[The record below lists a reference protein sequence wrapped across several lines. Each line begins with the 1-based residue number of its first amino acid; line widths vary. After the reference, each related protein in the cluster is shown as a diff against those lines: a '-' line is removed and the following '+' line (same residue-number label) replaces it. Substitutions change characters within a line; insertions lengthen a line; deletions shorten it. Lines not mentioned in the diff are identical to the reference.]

1 MNNIKDSKE
10 NEDYKIDF
18 DRIAELIEKYKS
30 EKTQGKIKGYT
41 EEQTKVVF
49 ITPFFKALGWNTENR
64 QNHNDSVSYEEN
76 IAGKRSDYGFSIN
89 GITKFYLEAKSLKE
103 EDILF
108 NTGYDKQAVNYAWLK
123 SCSWAVLTNFE
134 TLAVYNADSGKAEWA
149 FTLKSEEYL
158 GENGKDKL
166 KLLSKR
172 GFEKGLLDSWALVNG
187 KKPMKRPV
195 DKQLLQDMIHFRET
209 LSKDIK
215 KNNPHVSE
223 DDIDETVQRILD
235 RLVFIRNAEDRGFEP
250 KELKSNYNQ
259 WSQKEKGHLIKKVR
273 ELYQHYR
280 DVYNSGLFGKDT
292 KTIHISDQVDISN
305 EALSE
310 VIQGLYSPEGAIYSY
325 NFAVLDADVL
335 GKIYEQYLGN
345 ILKQTPKRAK
355 LVESK
360 THRKE
365 QGIYYTPSYIVD
377 YIVKNTVGEY
387 IKTHTPEEIRK
398 VRILDPACGSGSFLI
413 RAYKELEGYW
423 SKYYEKNKDISKSV
437 RTVKQTK
444 FNPDME
450 GNEIEFYS
458 TKTEILKNN
467 IFGVDLDPKAVEIA
481 QLNLLL
487 QISERKQRL
496 PILQN
501 NIKVGNS
508 LIDDPSI
515 SDRAF
520 KWEEEFPE
528 IMKEGGFDIVIG
540 NPPYIRNTELS
551 KIEKEFFVE
560 KFICAYEQYDIF
572 ILFFEIG
579 IKLLKNG
586 GYLSFIT
593 SNKFI
598 ASEYGKKL
606 RHLILNSC
614 KIRNLLDL
622 SHLRVFK
629 DASTYPSLIGL
640 QKEFVERI
648 RIDNFVKFQKIERIE
663 DIGSDINA
671 IKVKQSNFEGEDNKF
686 LKEFGDKKIELIK
699 KIENESLRIKDV
711 FTCQRGS
718 PKNKIE
724 LANTRTKDSLLC
736 IEPKNIDKY
745 FFQTSDNKF
754 VVSNLQNK
762 ILSKEKILLPRT
774 VLYLKAAYNEGNS
787 FIMDRIYY
795 LIPKD
800 AEKINL
806 KFVVGLLNSKLI
818 DFFYKINFSST
829 HVGGGYLDLRGSQIE
844 QLPIRIPENDEQETV
859 AKLVDKAMLLKK
871 QMREMES
878 KKTDK
883 RNSLELESYS
893 TNSEINKLI
902 YKIYNLTNKEK
913 DVVEEFFT

>member
-1 MNNIKDSKE
+1 
-10 NEDYKIDF
+10 
-18 DRIAELIEKYKS
+18 
-30 EKTQGKIKGYT
+30 
-41 EEQTKVVF
+41 
-49 ITPFFKALGWNTENR
+49 
-64 QNHNDSVSYEEN
+64 
-76 IAGKRSDYGFSIN
+76 
-89 GITKFYLEAKSLKE
+89 
-103 EDILF
+103 
-108 NTGYDKQAVNYAWLK
+108 
-123 SCSWAVLTNFE
+123 
-134 TLAVYNADSGKAEWA
+134 
-149 FTLKSEEYL
+149 
-158 GENGKDKL
+158 
-166 KLLSKR
+166 
-172 GFEKGLLDSWALVNG
+172 
-187 KKPMKRPV
+187 
-195 DKQLLQDMIHFRET
+195 
-209 LSKDIK
+209 
-215 KNNPHVSE
+215 
-223 DDIDETVQRILD
+223 
-235 RLVFIRNAEDRGFEP
+235 
-250 KELKSNYNQ
+250 
-259 WSQKEKGHLIKKVR
+259 
-273 ELYQHYR
+273 
-280 DVYNSGLFGKDT
+280 
-292 KTIHISDQVDISN
+292 
-305 EALSE
+305 
-310 VIQGLYSPEGAIYSY
+310 
-325 NFAVLDADVL
+325 
-335 GKIYEQYLGN
+335 
-345 ILKQTPKRAK
+345 
-355 LVESK
+355 
-360 THRKE
+360 
-365 QGIYYTPSYIVD
+365 
-377 YIVKNTVGEY
+377 
-387 IKTHTPEEIRK
+387 
-398 VRILDPACGSGSFLI
+398 
-413 RAYKELEGYW
+413 
-423 SKYYEKNKDISKSV
+423 
-437 RTVKQTK
+437 
-444 FNPDME
+444 ME

>member
-800 AEKINL
+800 AKKINL

-844 QLPIRIPENDEQETV
+844 QLPIRIPKNNEQETI
-859 AKLVDKAMLLKK
+859 AKLVDKAMQLKK
-871 QMREMES
+871 QIYEIES

-902 YKIYNLTNKEK
+902 YKIYNLTNKEI
-913 DVVEEFFT
+913 DIVEDFFS

>member
-1 MNNIKDSKE
+1 MNNVKGSKE

-49 ITPFFKALGWNTENR
+49 ITPFFKALGWNAENR
-64 QNHNDSVSYEEN
+64 QNRNDSVSYEEN

-158 GENGKDKL
+158 DENGKDKL

-172 GFEKGLLDSWALVNG
+172 GFEEGLLDAWALVNG

-235 RLVFIRNAEDRGFEP
+235 RLVFIRNAEDRGYEP

-280 DVYNSGLFGKDT
+280 DVYNSGLFGKES

-305 EALSE
+305 ETLSE
-310 VIQGLYSPEGAIYSY
+310 VIQGLYSPEGAVYSY
-325 NFAVLDADVL
+325 NFAVLDTDVL

-345 ILKQTPKRAK
+345 LLKQTPKRAK
-355 LVESK
+355 LEESK

-377 YIVKNTVGEY
+377 YIVKNAVGEF

-413 RAYKELEGYW
+413 RAYKELEEYW
-423 SKYYEKNKDISKSV
+423 SKYYEKNKEISESA
-437 RTVKQTK
+437 RTVRQTK

-487 QISERKQRL
+487 QISERKHRL

-540 NPPYIRNTELS
+540 NPPYGAELS
-551 KIEKEFFVE
+551 KKE
-560 KFICAYEQYDIF
+560 
-572 ILFFEIG
+572 
-579 IKLLKNG
+579 
-586 GYLSFIT
+586 S
-593 SNKFI
+593 
-598 ASEYGKKL
+598 
-606 RHLILNSC
+606 
-614 KIRNLLDL
+614 
-622 SHLRVFK
+622 
-629 DASTYPSLIGL
+629 
-640 QKEFVERI
+640 EFVLNKYPANRNNSDTAI
-648 RIDNFVKFQKIERIE
+648 TFINKAYLLLRDKGHFGLIVPKPLIYSQKWINARNFVIPDLLNLADVSKAFEEVLLEQVIIILKKN
-663 DIGSDINA
+663 SNA
-671 IKVKQSNFEGEDNKF
+671 GKYMIDFLLNNKQSIEVDKRI
-686 LKEFGDKKIELIK
+686 LKTFDILI
-699 KIENESLRIKDV
+699 N
-711 FTCQRGS
+711 
-718 PKNKIE
+718 N
-724 LANTRTKDSLLC
+724 
-736 IEPKNIDKY
+736 
-745 FFQTSDNKF
+745 
-754 VVSNLQNK
+754 
-762 ILSKEKILLPRT
+762 LSKEELILGLNINKSGKFLSEVAEIERG
-774 VLYLKAAYNEGNS
+774 VFIQKYLKKSGEVPVLRGKNIGRYEIKEFTD
-787 FIMDRIYY
+787 FIDYQDINKLHLDQDY
-795 LIPKD
+795 LKKPKVVIQNIVAHVLRPKD
-800 AEKINL
+800 HIVIMSAFDQSGLITLDNVGNIITKGSISPY
-806 KFVVGLLNSKLI
+806 FIIGLLNSKLI
-818 DFFYKINFSST
+818 NWYAYRFIYAKAIRTMRFDKYHLSKIPLPSNEYTTKPEYNKIIEIVQELTRIKIKLKELTYKST
-829 HVGGGYLDLRGSQIE
+829 DSY
-844 QLPIRIPENDEQETV
+844 
-859 AKLVDKAMLLKK
+859 
-871 QMREMES
+871 
-878 KKTDK
+878 
-883 RNSLELESYS
+883 LELERKVE
-893 TNSEINKLI
+893 NLELDLNNLI
-902 YKIYNLTNKEK
+902 YRIYGLNKNQIAII
-913 DVVEEFFT
+913 EESFNE